1 MYPSVVRDCAKF
13 RAGMKD
19 LKAHPSFDTK
29 LSSHETSNVSI
40 FALNF

>member
-1 MYPSVVRDCAKF
+1 MYPAVVRDCAIF
-13 RAGMKD
+13 FAGMTD